1 MEKPNSEKIDIVTN
15 VIVTLLLIV
24 ILAIE
29 NFYFDF
35 GYKSFI
41 ITIIATVGALFFL
54 GILIRGLGLLET
66 SISTI
71 VASLIAVPCV
81 TVIWLGLFIVE
92 SSLDIIVWIITIP
105 IDVLKEGVIDAFKI
119 IDLID
124 SFFNEVLYTDTAKFV
139 YYCLSLFLCNLFIGI
154 LSNTKQ

>member
-54 GILIRGLGLLET
+54 GILIRGLGFF
-66 SISTI
+66 
-71 VASLIAVPCV
+71 IA
-81 TVIWLGLFIVE
+81 LF
-92 SSLDIIVWIITIP
+92 SLDIVVWFISFP
-105 IDVLKEGVIDAFKI
+105 VDVLKEGVIDAFKI
-119 IDLID
+119 IDLIS
-124 SFFNEVLYTDTAKFV
+124 SFFDEVLFTDTAKFV